1 MQTPVEHPNKPPGL
15 RIEPVTFLLWGDA
28 ARRPPLNFYLFLKNL
43 TPHFGILREAQK
55 SKAMFSCRPP
65 TADRACFICLSPPD
79 LRERRR
85 DGKKSQ
91 KNVQCSAPSPGH
103 FLAAK
108 QKYHLWNTRCC
119 SAFPCRTRVHG
130 SRRIHP
136 SGSPDVSPA
145 SRASLTRWK
154 KIKIK

>member
-1 MQTPVEHPNKPPGL
+1 M
-15 RIEPVTFLLWGDA
+15 TFLLWGDA

-91 KNVQCSAPSPGH
+91 KMFSAQLLLPVISCCK
-103 FLAAK
+103 AK
-108 QKYHLWNTRCC
+108 
-119 SAFPCRTRVHG
+119 
-130 SRRIHP
+130 
-136 SGSPDVSPA
+136 VSPLEHA
-145 SRASLTRWK
+145 VLLSVSVSDSCSRFPQDPSVWLPRRLPGEPCISDPMEKNKNKIRSRAKLR
-154 KIKIK
+154 